1 MKQFILNNFKPISLT
16 LLIILVISF
25 IVNLICNYRENKL
38 LEEIKK
44 EKGLIE
50 KLKQES
56 VFWKTKSEIYEK
68 ESKEYIDIIEKSKQ
82 NITTII
88 NKYDEKRDSV
98 HLLSDDESIQ
108 FLSERLND
116 KKSGYR

>member
-1 MKQFILNNFKPISLT
+1 MKQFILNNFKPI
-16 LLIILVISF
+16 LLILLVVVLLF
-25 IVNLICNYRENKL
+25 FVLNLVEKYREDKL

-44 EKGLIE
+44 EKQLIE

-68 ESKEYIDIIEKSKQ
+68 ESKEYIDIIQKSKQ

-88 NKYDEKRDSV
+88 NKYDEKRDSI